1 MADCT
6 EIRLDTRQ
14 GALAGLAWRRDDGPR
29 VLALHGWLDN
39 ANSFWPL
46 APLLEKLDL
55 VALDLPGHGHSD
67 HRHNTARYHFVDYLF
82 NIDAALDA
90 LGWDDCHILGHSLGA
105 SIAAIYAAGAPE
117 RLRSIVLLDA
127 IGPLTAALDTTT
139 DRLRR
144 SLRKNRSGSS
154 GQRRFSSIDEMAE
167 ARRSVSDLSE
177 SASRLICERAARRDG
192 GHYVWRS
199 DPALN
204 WISALL
210 IAEDQVLELL
220 SHIECPVLAIQ
231 VTTGSSWV
239 SQEKTVVRKAALAN
253 ARYLRV
259 DGTHHLHMEQPEMI
273 AADVQSFILSQ
284 DKPPGPTVGHD

>member
-14 GALAGLAWRRDDGPR
+14 GALAGLAWRRQGRPR

-39 ANSFWPL
+39 ANSFQPM
-46 APLLEKLDL
+46 APLLGQLDL

-67 HRHNTARYHFVDYLF
+67 HRHSTARYHFVDYLF
-82 NIDAALDA
+82 DIDAALDA
-90 LGWDDCHILGHSLGA
+90 LGWDDCHFLGHSLGA
-105 SIAAIYAAGAPE
+105 SIATIYAAGAPE

-139 DRLRR
+139 ERLRR

-154 GQRRFSSIDEMAE
+154 GQRRFSSIDEMAA
-167 ARRSVSDLSE
+167 ARRGASDLSE
-177 SASRLICERAARRDG
+177 AASQLICERAARREG
-192 GHYVWRS
+192 RHFVWRS

-210 IAEDQVLELL
+210 ITEDQVLELL

-231 VTTGSSWV
+231 ATTGSSWV
-239 SQEKTVVRKAALAN
+239 SQDKAEARKAALVN
-253 ARYLRV
+253 ARHLRV
-259 DGTHHLHMEQPEMI
+259 EGRHHLHMEQPEMI
-273 AADVQSFILSQ
+273 AADVQSFILLH
-284 DKPPGPTVGHD
+284 DKPPGTTVGHD